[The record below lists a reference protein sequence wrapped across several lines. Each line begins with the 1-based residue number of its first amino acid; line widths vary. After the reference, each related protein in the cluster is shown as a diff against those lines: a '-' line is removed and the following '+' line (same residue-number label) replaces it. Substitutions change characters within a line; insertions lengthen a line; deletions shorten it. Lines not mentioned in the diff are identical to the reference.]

1 MKSPC
6 ICVTRLGR
14 MKWALLWLLVLGPTT
29 AFAQIDLFGNIAAK
43 LDQSYKHLH
52 PPFDSTRVYDI
63 GWNVTPTPVKFQYSP
78 FGNPPDVLV
87 PIPGTLKTVTNGT
100 NSDGNFPYESQCVFA
115 IKHNWRMT
123 DGMTGNLVGNFDPF
137 PGIDSGSPSS
147 AGVTLVQG
155 ESVTESA
162 SFSIPVTASVSV
174 PANSSVTFQTFVHE
188 HPVTTPFEVDVKIG
202 GSFRFEATRNGGGI
216 FPSPTTASFKSG
228 LGTFYKL
235 VPDPHIEVIDDQ
247 FTIVKLHG
255 TYTGAVGDEPGSFR
269 CEARALPQN

>member
-1 MKSPC
+1 MKSHST
-6 ICVTRLGR
+6 CVTRFGR
-14 MKWALLWLLVLGPTT
+14 VKGVFMWLLVLSPM
-29 AFAQIDLFGNIAAK
+29 AAYAQIDLFGNIAAK
-43 LDQSYKHLH
+43 LDQSYESLH

-63 GWNVTPTPVKFQYSP
+63 GWNVTPTPVQFQYSP
-78 FGNPPDVLV
+78 FSNPPDVLV
-87 PIPGTLKTVTNGT
+87 AIPGTIKSFTNGT
-100 NSDGNFPYESQCVFA
+100 NSDGKFPYASQCTFT
-115 IKHNWRMT
+115 IKHNWLMT
-123 DGMTGNLVGNFDPF
+123 DGMTGNLVGNFDAF

-155 ESVTESA
+155 ESVTQFA
-162 SFSIPVTASVSV
+162 SFSIPVTASVKV

-216 FPSPTTASFKSG
+216 FPRPTTASFTSG
-228 LGTFYKL
+228 LGAFYKL
-235 VPDPHIEVIDDQ
+235 VPDPHIQVIDDQ

-255 TYTGAVGDEPGSFR
+255 TYTGAVGDSPGSFR